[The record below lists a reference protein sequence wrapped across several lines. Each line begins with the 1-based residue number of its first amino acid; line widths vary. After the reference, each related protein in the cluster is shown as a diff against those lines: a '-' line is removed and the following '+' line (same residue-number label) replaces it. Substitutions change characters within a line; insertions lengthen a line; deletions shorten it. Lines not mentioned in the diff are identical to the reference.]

1 MTNPPGPGN
10 GEPPEHGRPSRPAG
24 PPNRGFPPR
33 RKPPVPSESPTRH
46 IPQPGRPQSTARD
59 VARPQQP
66 GRPPGPPQPPPPPV
80 NRPPAQPA
88 APPNPRPQQPG
99 PPPHPHEQL
108 TTRISVP
115 TPPPP
120 PADAPE
126 THKRGFFANRTSLWL
141 ILLIVA
147 LIVVAVP
154 IGAELYARHVAS
166 TKVANAVQCEVQ
178 DSSSVSFSPVPPV
191 LWQYLTKDYSD
202 ISVQTSGN
210 QVRQAKGM
218 KVSLDIRD
226 IKLNNTSSSQGTI
239 GSLSGTISWSTDG
252 IKQSIQDAIP
262 GLGKFVSGDVTANP
276 GDGTISIKGT
286 FASATVK
293 PQIVN
298 NGLSLQVVSLSALGS
313 NMSTASVQKNLDE
326 LTSKATQNYPL
337 GIHADSVKVT
347 SSGSRAPSPPATPPS
362 RRAAAPRTPAW
373 PTSSRGRRARHG
385 CRTAPT
391 GWRPRPASQE
401 RRRRSECRR
410 WP

>member
-1 MTNPPGPGN
+1 MTNAPGPGN
-10 GEPPEHGRPSRPAG
+10 GEPPERGRPPKPAG

-33 RKPPVPSESPTRH
+33 RTPPVPSESPTRL

-59 VARPQQP
+59 VPRPQQP
-66 GRPPGPPQPPPPPV
+66 GRPSGPPQPPPPSLS
-80 NRPPAQPA
+80 RPPQQPA
-88 APPNPRPQQPG
+88 PPPNPRAQQPD
-99 PPPHPHEQL
+99 PAPHPHEQL
-108 TTRISVP
+108 TTRISIP

-126 THKRGFFANRTSLWL
+126 KHERGFFTNRTSLLL

-147 LIVVAVP
+147 LVVVAVP

-178 DSSSVSFSPVPPV
+178 DGASVSFSPVPPV

-218 KVSLDIRD
+218 KVNLDIRD
-226 IKLNNTSSSQGTI
+226 IKLNNANNSQGTI
-239 GSLSGTISWSTDG
+239 GSLNGTVTWSTDG
-252 IKQSIQDAIP
+252 IKQSLQAAVP
-262 GLGKFVSGDVTANP
+262 VLGKFVSGDVTTNP
-276 GDGTISIKGT
+276 SDGTVSLKGT

-298 NGLSLQVVSLSALGS
+298 NGLSLQVVSLTALGS
-313 NMSTASVQKNLDE
+313 TMSTATVQKDLDD

-347 SSGSRAPSPPATPPS
+347 SSGVEGAFSSSNATIPS
-362 RRAAAPRTPAW
+362 
-373 PTSSRGRRARHG
+373 GG
-385 CRTAPT
+385 
-391 GWRPRPASQE
+391 GSQDT
-401 RRRRSECRR
+401 CLANL
-410 WP
+410 